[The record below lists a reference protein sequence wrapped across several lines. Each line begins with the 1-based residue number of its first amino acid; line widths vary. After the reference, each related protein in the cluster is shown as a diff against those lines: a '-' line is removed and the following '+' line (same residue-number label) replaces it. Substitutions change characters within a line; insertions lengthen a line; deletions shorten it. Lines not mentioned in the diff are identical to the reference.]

1 MARYL
6 SPGTVVRSILLACG
20 MACGVLLQGCVTETS
35 GGFNV
40 QRSDEQSLKYYL
52 QLATGYLEQ
61 NDLAASKRH
70 LANAAAIEPNNS
82 EIHAIWG
89 LVYSREGEAKLAD
102 DSFQHALQ
110 LDTRNSKARNNYAA
124 FLFANN
130 RFEEAY
136 DQLQRVVQDTEYE
149 GRPQAFENLGLAAL
163 RLNRTQDAES
173 AFMRA
178 LQLNSQ
184 QLRSSLE
191 LASLNLA
198 TNKVL
203 QARQYFR
210 NYLTLLSFYNLGHN
224 ARSLWIGIQLE
235 SALGNT
241 QNVQIYGTQLE
252 TNFASA
258 PEYELYKQLRESQN
272 ND

>member
-1 MARYL
+1 MTSHL
-6 SPGTVVRSILLACG
+6 SLRFLACLALLAG
-20 MACGVLLQGCVTETS
+20 NMALQGCVTETS

-61 NDLAASKRH
+61 NDLASSKRH

-89 LVYSREGEAKLAD
+89 LLYSREGEARLAD
-102 DSFQHALQ
+102 ESFQHALR

-124 FLFANN
+124 FLFANG

-136 DQLQRVVQDTEYE
+136 DQLERVVQDTEYE
-149 GRPQAFENLGLAAL
+149 ARPQAFENLGLAAL
-163 RLNRTQDAES
+163 RLERKAEAEA
-173 AFMRA
+173 AFARA
-178 LQLNSQ
+178 LQLNSN

-191 LASLNLA
+191 LASINLD
-198 TNKVL
+198 NGNVL

-210 NYLTLLSFYNLGHN
+210 NYLTLLSFYKVGHN

-235 SALGNT
+235 SALGND
-241 QNVQIYGTQLE
+241 QNVQTYASQLE
-252 TNFASA
+252 TGFASA
-258 PEYELYKQLRESQN
+258 PEYQLYRQLRDTQN

>member
-1 MARYL
+1 M
-6 SPGTVVRSILLACG
+6 THCLLRAFR
-20 MACGVLLQGCVTETS
+20 MMPALLVSGVLLQGCVTETT

-40 QRSDEQSLKYYL
+40 KRSDEQSLKYYL

-61 NDLAASKRH
+61 NDLVSSKRH

-89 LVYSREGEAKLAD
+89 LVYSREGEPRLAEQ
-102 DSFQHALQ
+102 SFQHALR

-124 FLFANN
+124 FLFANG
-130 RFEEAY
+130 RVEDAY
-136 DQLQRVVQDTEYE
+136 EQLERVVKDTEYD
-149 GRPQAFENLGLAAL
+149 GRAQAFENLGLAAL

-173 AFMRA
+173 AFARA
-178 LQLNSQ
+178 LQLNSR

-198 TNKVL
+198 NNNVI

-210 NYLTLLSFYNLGHN
+210 NYLTLLSLYNLGHN

-235 SALGNT
+235 SALGND
-241 QNVQIYGTQLE
+241 QNVQTYATQLE

-258 PEYELYKQLRESQN
+258 PEVELYRQLRETQN